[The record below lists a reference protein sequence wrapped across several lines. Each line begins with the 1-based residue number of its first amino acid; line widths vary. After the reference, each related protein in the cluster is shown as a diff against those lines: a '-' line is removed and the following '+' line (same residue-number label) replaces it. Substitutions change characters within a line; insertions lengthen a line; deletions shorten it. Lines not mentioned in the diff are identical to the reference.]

1 MIHTDSSILLEYF
14 SLFRNIKV
22 LSYSILQ
29 SLIDVHCISEL
40 VATLQLFLSL
50 NSINVFRREFS
61 SARSNIFTSTWS
73 RSFNNNDIFNCRTL
87 FSPLSCS
94 DWLQSI
100 LQLLFNSSNLVC
112 KCVHERQTL
121 YMCSN
126 LINGRILIEEM
137 AWKSKLLQKW
147 LFKEINLNHASP
159 HEALILKGRT
169 NRHIL
174 IRLKNSNRFRG
185 FEKKLFHGI
194 RKKCHSFQILRMILF
209 NRLSIGCVK

>member
-1 MIHTDSSILLEYF
+1 MFSLLSLWPFKHMIHTDSSILLEYF

-94 DWLQSI
+94 TDCKA
-100 LQLLFNSSNLVC
+100 SSNYSSTAATWFANVFM
-112 KCVHERQTL
+112 KDKPYICVQT
-121 YMCSN
+121 
-126 LINGRILIEEM
+126 
-137 AWKSKLLQKW
+137 
-147 LFKEINLNHASP
+147 
-159 HEALILKGRT
+159 
-169 NRHIL
+169 
-174 IRLKNSNRFRG
+174 
-185 FEKKLFHGI
+185 
-194 RKKCHSFQILRMILF
+194 
-209 NRLSIGCVK
+209 